1 MISSDGTE
9 NLLNS
14 QENIDTLTW
23 LQDLVLN
30 EGVSPQGLTAV
41 DADTMFQA
49 GQLAMYTSGPWNIN
63 GLNQLG
69 INYGITAIPAGSDG
83 AYSPEG
89 GCSYMLTA
97 GADDATREAVYK
109 FMAYWLSDGTLKE
122 WSNRNGFPVWSYSV
136 LEDEEIQA
144 NEILLDVSEA
154 SEIGRDWHLNLSI
167 GSRIDNDVVIPMIE
181 KVLSGE
187 DVAACVQEAS
197 ISWIALSRNSNLFF
211 RKKKLTEAQKKG
223 AGRLGTPCPLA
234 LGAGGIQKGSL
245 FMKNE
250 STGRKKSSSRFHNQK
265 SAYLFIA
272 PSLAILTVFVFV
284 PLFGAFGISL
294 MNIDI
299 YMNDIS
305 FAGIKNYLKMFGDAR
320 VGNATFHTLYFALLE
335 VPLQVLVAL
344 VLVMF
349 MTKNTRFH
357 KLLRTT
363 FYLPY
368 VCSMTAIS
376 IMWAMLLNANYGMV
390 PYLLGKVGIQMPNLL
405 ASVDWAMPT
414 VILVTV
420 WKGFG
425 YTLTVLS
432 AAALGVSHSLYEA
445 AELDGANGFQKFLYV
460 TIPGIKD
467 TIE

>member
-1 MISSDGTE
+1 
-9 NLLNS
+9 
-14 QENIDTLTW
+14 
-23 LQDLVLN
+23 
-30 EGVSPQGLTAV
+30 
-41 DADTMFQA
+41 
-49 GQLAMYTSGPWNIN
+49 
-63 GLNQLG
+63 
-69 INYGITAIPAGSDG
+69 
-83 AYSPEG
+83 
-89 GCSYMLTA
+89 
-97 GADDATREAVYK
+97 
-109 FMAYWLSDGTLKE
+109 
-122 WSNRNGFPVWSYSV
+122 
-136 LEDEEIQA
+136 
-144 NEILLDVSEA
+144 
-154 SEIGRDWHLNLSI
+154 
-167 GSRIDNDVVIPMIE
+167 
-181 KVLSGE
+181 
-187 DVAACVQEAS
+187 
-197 ISWIALSRNSNLFF
+197 
-211 RKKKLTEAQKKG
+211 
-223 AGRLGTPCPLA
+223 
-234 LGAGGIQKGSL
+234 
-245 FMKNE
+245 MKNE

-305 FAGIKNYLKMFGDAR
+305 FAGIKNYFKMFGDAR

-467 TIE
+467 TIGFCVVTTLIMSLQVFDQIYVMTSGGPQNSTETLVGYIYNRGFQTAPYDLGYASAIAVYLFLIIALITFVLRKYAFNQGGGEE